1 MTFRHLLLGAG
12 RLIYDLIR
20 LFLPNTIFV
29 HGFIH
34 RERLGYDNFNWGDD
48 INIRMIE
55 DISNLKVL
63 IVNASHI
70 YPRIARKV
78 YCCIGSVLGHCNVG
92 KISVWGTGF
101 ISEDDQMWR
110 LPERVYSVRGPLTR
124 KKLLEQ
130 GIDCPAVYGDPALLV
145 SKYYHPKVEK
155 RYKYG
160 IIPHYS
166 DESNAIIKAMS
177 KRPDVLV
184 ISMQTYCH
192 WHDIPDAVCSCE
204 MIVSSSLHGIIVS
217 DSYGIP
223 NVWARFSDRLYGGNF
238 KFLDYLESV
247 DRDLREPIVIK
258 GSSDLDAVLNDV
270 SLFTVANNIDFDV
283 IYEACPFKEHLRRFQ

>member
-1 MTFRHLLLGAG
+1 MTFRHLIFGTG

-20 LFLPNTIFV
+20 LLLPNKIFI
-29 HGFIH
+29 HGFIQ

-55 DISNLKVL
+55 ENSDLKVL

-70 YPRIARKV
+70 YPKIANKV

-92 KISVWGTGF
+92 RITVWGTGF
-101 ISEDDQMWR
+101 MSVDEKMRR
-110 LPERVYSVRGPLTR
+110 LPERVCSVRGPRTR
-124 KKLLEQ
+124 QQLLEQ
-130 GIDCPAVYGDPALLV
+130 GIDCPAIYGDPALLV
-145 SKYYHPKVEK
+145 SRYYHPKVVK
-155 RYKYG
+155 KYKYG
-160 IIPHYS
+160 IIPHYC
-166 DESNAIIKAMS
+166 DESNAIIQAIKG
-177 KRPDVLV
+177 RPDVLV
-184 ISMQTYCH
+184 ISMQNYNH

-204 MIVSSSLHGIIVS
+204 MVVSSSLHGIIVA

-247 DRDLREPIVIK
+247 DRVIQEPVEIK
-258 GSSDLDAVLNDV
+258 SLNDLDIVLNDT
-270 SLFTVANNIDFDV
+270 SLFDVASDIDYKS
-283 IYEACPFKEHLRRFQ
+283 IYEACPFKEHLKSFQ